1 MHTMISQ
8 NNNNQHLITI
18 VKKYY
23 TKESISKNITSY
35 ILYYQISLG
44 HFTMTTTH
52 DNNEAISK
60 IKELNLT
67 IEPNTVL
74 ISIMELIQQ
83 FNTDANFDD
92 SFDKYLQ
99 TKALFQALNDFSS
112 KDKELLNK
120 ERFIESKKK
129 DILDNLFFDTK
140 MKMQY
145 LEEYPTMFNHYTN
158 LIDDEYSVQIQDIM
172 IENLT
177 GYNQNN

>member
-1 MHTMISQ
+1 MISQ
-8 NNNNQHLITI
+8 NNNNQHLIKI

-23 TKESISKNITSY
+23 AKESIVKNVTSY

-44 HFTMTTTH
+44 YFTMTTTH
-52 DNNEAISK
+52 DNNEAINK
-60 IKELNLT
+60 IKELSLI

-83 FNTDANFDD
+83 FNNEIDFDV

-112 KDKELLNK
+112 KDKDLLNK
-120 ERFIESKKK
+120 DRFIESKRK
-129 DILDNLFFDTK
+129 DILDNLFFNTK

-145 LEEYPTMFNHYTN
+145 LEEYPTMLNHYTN
-158 LIDDEYSVQIQDIM
+158 LIDDEYSVQVQDIM
-172 IENLT
+172 ISNLT
-177 GYNQNN
+177 G